1 MQKRRAANRKRRLR
15 PYLAPGSAA
24 PRLVS
29 LSESE
34 SDSKR
39 RAWLFLNRKVLC
51 GVLADLPQA
60 DVQAASGKCQL
71 MSRAL
76 AGQGP

>member
-1 MQKRRAANRKRRLR
+1 MQMRPTANRGRRLQ
-15 PYLAPGSAA
+15 PCLVPGSVA
-24 PRLVS
+24 PKLVS

-39 RAWLFLNRKVLC
+39 RAWLFLNRRVLC
-51 GVLADLPQA
+51 GVLVDLPQA
-60 DVQAASGKCQL
+60 DVQAVSGKCRL

-76 AGQGP
+76 VGQGP

>member
-1 MQKRRAANRKRRLR
+1 MQMRQTANQKRRLQ
-15 PYLAPGSAA
+15 PCLVPGSVA
-24 PRLVS
+24 PKLVS

-39 RAWLFLNRKVLC
+39 RAWLFLHHKALC
-51 GVLADLPQA
+51 GVLADLPREGE
-60 DVQAASGKCQL
+60 QAASGARRS

-76 AGQGP
+76 AEQGP